1 MKNDGNNKGCHYHFY
16 FNFFSVLFLHFL
28 DLEYFL
34 GQCLVPNLKDEADSS
49 KLDVYIF
56 CFKVRSCSL
65 CRLVHIDLNLEC
77 VP

>member
-1 MKNDGNNKGCHYHFY
+1 M
-16 FNFFSVLFLHFL
+16 
-28 DLEYFL
+28 
-34 GQCLVPNLKDEADSS
+34 PNLKDEADSS

-56 CFKVRSCSL
+56 CFKVRSCGS